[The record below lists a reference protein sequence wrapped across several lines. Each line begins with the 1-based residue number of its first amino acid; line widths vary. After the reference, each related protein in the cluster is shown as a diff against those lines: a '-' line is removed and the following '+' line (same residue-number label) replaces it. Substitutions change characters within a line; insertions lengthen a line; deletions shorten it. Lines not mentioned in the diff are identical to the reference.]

1 MKFESFFFLVKLFVK
16 NFINDNKW
24 LNNNKFLFVEMKI
37 CINRYGNGEVCSYV
51 KYNKK
56 IVYLK
61 NLLKKL

>member
-1 MKFESFFFLVKLFVK
+1 MK

-56 IVYLK
+56 NCIFK
-61 NLLKKL
+61 EFIKKIIEMDFCLVKR